1 MNSFNRSGGFML
13 SLKFVLPFLFIYN
26 ITLSNSIKESYSEIT
41 SKIISRV
48 SKDSTAYKRL
58 AYICDT
64 FGPRLSGSRNLENS
78 IDWILNKMEED
89 DLENVR
95 GERVKVPTWIRGK
108 ESATILKPFKRNL
121 SMLGLGGSIAT
132 PRGGITSEVVVVN
145 NFDELEKKA
154 KEIKGN
160 IVLFNAPFTTYGE
173 TVSYRYNG
181 ASKASSFGAK
191 ASLVRSIGPW
201 SMNTPHTG
209 VMAYDEK
216 YKKIPHAALTMED
229 AMMIGRL
236 YDRGEKII
244 IKLNMEAKT
253 LPDRWSR
260 NVISEITGSK
270 FPDEIIVIGGHIDS
284 WDVGQGVHDDA
295 GGCVAAWEAL
305 RLIKNMGL
313 KPKRTIRCVLWT
325 NEENGSRGNK
335 AYRDMYLDDLDN
347 HILAIESDAGVFAP
361 KGFGFTGS
369 DKAREIAS
377 NIHELLEPIG
387 AQNISEGGR
396 AVDIAPLNDLGVPV
410 MSLKVD
416 DSKYFWYHHS
426 EADTFDKVDF
436 KEFNRCIA
444 AMATMAFVVADMPEK
459 LPR

>member
-1 MNSFNRSGGFML
+1 ME
-13 SLKFVLPFLFIYN
+13 VLPH
-26 ITLSNSIKESYSEIT
+26 
-41 SKIISRV
+41 
-48 SKDSTAYKRL
+48 
-58 AYICDT
+58 
-64 FGPRLSGSRNLENS
+64 P
-78 IDWILNKMEED
+78 
-89 DLENVR
+89 
-95 GERVKVPTWIRGK
+95 
-108 ESATILKPFKRNL
+108 
-121 SMLGLGGSIAT
+121 
-132 PRGGITSEVVVVN
+132 GGITSEVVVVN

>member
-1 MNSFNRSGGFML
+1 ML
-13 SLKFVLPFLFIYN
+13 SLKFVFTFLFIYN
-26 ITLSNSIKESYSEIT
+26 ITLSNSIKNSYSEIT
-41 SKIISRV
+41 SKIISRI

-89 DLENVR
+89 ELENVR

-108 ESATILKPFKRNL
+108 ESAMILKPFKRNL
-121 SMLGLGGSIAT
+121 SMLGLGGSVAT

-145 NFDELEKKA
+145 NFDELEIKA

-160 IVLFNAPFTTYGE
+160 IVLFNVPFTTYGE

-216 YKKIPHAALTMED
+216 YKKIPHAALTIED

-260 NVISEITGSK
+260 NIVSEITGSK

-369 DKAREIAS
+369 DKARKIIS